1 VYNIAT
7 SMETDMKADSTP
19 ALSRRGVLMGAGAAG
34 AVAVA
39 AGAIAHAPKAT
50 PVAAAPEAAP
60 EQGGGY
66 RLSEHVK
73 RYYQT
78 AKV

>member
-1 VYNIAT
+1 MLV
-7 SMETDMKADSTP
+7 
-19 ALSRRGVLMGAGAAG
+19 GAGAAG
-34 AVAVA
+34 AAVVAVTA
-39 AGAIAHAPKAT
+39 VPQSLKAPPMAT
-50 PVAAAPEAAP
+50 MPETGP

-66 RLSEHVK
+66 RLSAHVM

>member
-1 VYNIAT
+1 
-7 SMETDMKADSTP
+7 METDMKKHSTP
-19 ALSRRGVLMGAGAAG
+19 ALSRRGMLMGAGAAG

-39 AGAIAHAPKAT
+39 ASAIPQAPKAA

-66 RLSEHVK
+66 RLSAHVM